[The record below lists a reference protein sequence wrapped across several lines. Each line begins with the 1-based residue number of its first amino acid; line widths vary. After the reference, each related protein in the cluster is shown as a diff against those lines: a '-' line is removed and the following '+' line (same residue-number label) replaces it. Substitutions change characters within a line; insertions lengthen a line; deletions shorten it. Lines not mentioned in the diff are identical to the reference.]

1 MKDHDWQLGNGLF
14 ITCVSVY
21 KRCPVQVSF
30 YWVGHMQLLTQF
42 IYNYQLLLPMAKL
55 LGLVYNQGYEAA
67 GSI

>member
-1 MKDHDWQLGNGLF
+1 
-14 ITCVSVY
+14 
-21 KRCPVQVSF
+21 
-30 YWVGHMQLLTQF
+30 MQLLTQF